1 MGFFKRR
8 RERESAIPPSTL
20 ETVSPEPAPAEPEP
34 TTSTS
39 EPPPR
44 EPEQTS
50 ASEPPAPAP
59 EQTAASEPR
68 ASAPPPAPGG
78 RSIAEEVTAAVG
90 GDLATHVERL
100 RSLMAQHSVDLQ
112 RLPEKEQK
120 SVVRDLNRV
129 GVPAKV
135 DEPLEVTDIQQ
146 VQAIESVLR
155 KHGLIPENA
164 DVAG

>member
-1 MGFFKRR
+1 MGGFFKRR

-20 ETVSPEPAPAEPEP
+20 ETASAEPAPAEPEP

-39 EPPPR
+39 EPPPP
-44 EPEQTS
+44 EPKQT
-50 ASEPPAPAP
+50 APPA
-59 EQTAASEPR
+59 AAD
-68 ASAPPPAPGG
+68 G

-90 GDLATHVERL
+90 GDLATQVERL
-100 RSLMAQHSVDLQ
+100 RSLMAEHSVDLQ
-112 RLPEKEQK
+112 RLPEKERK

-146 VQAIESVLR
+146 VQAIESVLK

-164 DVAG
+164 GVAG

>member
-39 EPPPR
+39 EPPPP

-50 ASEPPAPAP
+50 ASEPPA
-59 EQTAASEPR
+59 SG
-68 ASAPPPAPGG
+68 PPPAPGG